1 MGIVANGFM
10 SQTRNE
16 RGRPTTKRVILCL
29 LCTGPHLSC
38 KAPLLARS
46 GIQLYHKQVH
56 ILAVLGSFALILIVL
71 WDAFEVI
78 ILPRR
83 VRRKFRLTRF
93 FYRGTW
99 RPWSAVAKRI
109 SSNDRRELLLSFY
122 GPVSLLFL
130 LSMWAAGLVLGFA
143 CLYRSLEI
151 PINMEDGGTGFLTYL
166 YFSEYTS
173 FTLGLGDV
181 LARSWTGRLLT
192 VLEAGMGLG
201 FLAIVIGYLPVLY
214 QAFSRRE
221 LNISLL
227 DARAG
232 SPSTAAELLRRH
244 FDGDQFVELSAF
256 LREWERWAAE
266 LLESHL
272 SYPVLAYYRSQHSNQ
287 SWLGSLPTLLDASA
301 LVIVGI
307 EGTSAH
313 QAQFTF
319 AIARHAVVDL
329 ANVFNTT
336 PHNPSRDRLP
346 ANELARMRSNLRMQ
360 GILLKDGDA
369 AAEKLNKLRSMYEP
383 YVHALSEY
391 LLMSL
396 PAWEASSKAADN
408 WQTSAW
414 ERIAHV

>member
-1 MGIVANGFM
+1 M
-10 SQTRNE
+10 
-16 RGRPTTKRVILCL
+16 
-29 LCTGPHLSC
+29 
-38 KAPLLARS
+38 
-46 GIQLYHKQVH
+46 H
-56 ILAVLGSFALILIVL
+56 ILAAAASVALILIVL

-78 ILPRR
+78 VLPRR
-83 VRRKFRLTRF
+83 VTRKFRLTHF
-93 FYRGTW
+93 FYRNTW
-99 RPWSAVAKRI
+99 RPWASSARRI
-109 SSNDRRELLLSFY
+109 SKVSRRELLLSFY

-130 LSMWAAGLVLGFA
+130 LSLWAAGLILGFA
-143 CLYRSLEI
+143 FLHQSLGT
-151 PINMEDGGTGFLTYL
+151 PIKMEGEGPSFLTYL
-166 YFSEYTS
+166 YFSGSTF

-181 LARSWTGRLLT
+181 LAERWPGRLLT
-192 VLEAGMGLG
+192 ILEAGMGLG

-244 FDGDQFVELSAF
+244 FDGDHFVELSAF

-287 SWLGSLPTLLDASA
+287 SWLGALTTILDATT
-301 LVIVGI
+301 LVMVGI
-307 EGTSAH
+307 DGTPAH
-313 QAQFTF
+313 QAQLTF
-319 AIARHAVVDL
+319 AIARHAIVDL
-329 ANVFNTT
+329 ASVFNTK
-336 PHNPSRDRLP
+336 PHNPSQDRLP
-346 ANELARMRSNLRMQ
+346 ANELTRIRSNLRMQ

-369 AAEKLNKLRSMYEP
+369 AAEKLNKLRNMYEP

-396 PAWEASSKAADN
+396 PAWEAASKSADN
-408 WQTSAW
+408 WQTS
-414 ERIAHV
+414 

>member
-1 MGIVANGFM
+1 M
-10 SQTRNE
+10 
-16 RGRPTTKRVILCL
+16 
-29 LCTGPHLSC
+29 
-38 KAPLLARS
+38 
-46 GIQLYHKQVH
+46 H
-56 ILAVLGSFALILIVL
+56 ILAAAASVALILIVL

-78 ILPRR
+78 VLPRR
-83 VRRKFRLTRF
+83 VTRKFRLTRF
-93 FYRGTW
+93 FYRNTW
-99 RPWSAVAKRI
+99 RPCAAAARRI
-109 SSNDRRELLLSFY
+109 SKVSRRELLLSFY

-130 LSMWAAGLVLGFA
+130 LSLWAAGLILGFA
-143 CLYRSLEI
+143 FLHQSLGT
-151 PINMEDGGTGFLTYL
+151 PIKMEGEGPSFLPYF
-166 YFSEYTS
+166 YFSGSTF

-181 LARSWTGRLLT
+181 LAARWPGRLLT
-192 VLEAGMGLG
+192 ILEAGMGLG

-244 FDGDQFVELSAF
+244 FDGDHFVELSAF

-287 SWLGSLPTLLDASA
+287 SWLGALTTILDASA

-396 PAWEASSKAADN
+396 PAWEASSKVADN

>member
-1 MGIVANGFM
+1 MD
-10 SQTRNE
+10 SCHKHETK
-16 RGRPTTKRVILCL
+16 GRPTTKRAILCL
-29 LCTGPHLSC
+29 SCTGPHLPC
-38 KAPLLARS
+38 KAPLLAGS
-46 GIQLYHKQVH
+46 GIQLYHKQVN
-56 ILAVLGSFALILIVL
+56 ILAAIGSIALILIVL

-83 VRRKFRLTRF
+83 VRRKFRLTQF

-99 RPWSAVAKRI
+99 QPWSAAAKRI
-109 SSNDRRELLLSFY
+109 SSNDRRELFLSFY

-143 CLYRSLEI
+143 FLHRALAI
-151 PINMEDGGTGFLTYL
+151 PMKMQEGSTSFLIYL
-166 YFSEYTS
+166 YFSGSTF

-181 LARSWTGRLLT
+181 VAGTWTGKILT

-244 FDGDQFVELSAF
+244 FDGDQLVELSAF

-287 SWLGSLPTLLDASA
+287 SWLAALTTILDASA

-307 EGTSAH
+307 DGVPAR
-313 QAQFTF
+313 QAQLTF
-319 AIARHAVVDL
+319 AIARHAVADL
-329 ANVFNTT
+329 AHVFNTA
-336 PHNPSRDRLP
+336 PRPPVPDRLP
-346 ANELARMRSNLRMQ
+346 ATELDRMRHNLASR
-360 GILLKDGDA
+360 GILLIDGVTA
-369 AAEKLNKLRSMYEP
+369 EEKLNM
-383 YVHALSEY
+383 
-391 LLMSL
+391 
-396 PAWEASSKAADN
+396 
-408 WQTSAW
+408 
-414 ERIAHV
+414 

>member
-1 MGIVANGFM
+1 M
-10 SQTRNE
+10 
-16 RGRPTTKRVILCL
+16 P

-46 GIQLYHKQVH
+46 RIQLYHKQVH

-151 PINMEDGGTGFLTYL
+151 PIKMEDGGTGFLTYL
-166 YFSEYTS
+166 YFSGSTF

-181 LARSWTGRLLT
+181 LTRSWTGRLLT

-272 SYPVLAYYRSQHSNQ
+272 SYPVLAYYRSQHTNQ
-287 SWLGSLPTLLDASA
+287 SWLGALTTILDATT
-301 LVIVGI
+301 LVMVGI
-307 EGTSAH
+307 DGTPAH
-313 QAQFTF
+313 QAQLTF
-319 AIARHAVVDL
+319 AIARHAVADL
-329 ANVFNTT
+329 SHVFNTK
-336 PHNPSRDRLP
+336 PQSPPKDRLP
-346 ANELARMRSNLRMQ
+346 PEELGRMRSNLGRN
-360 GILLKDGDA
+360 GIFLQDGDA
-369 AAEKLNKLRSMYEP
+369 AVQKLNTLRRMYEP

-391 LLMSL
+391 LLMPL
-396 PAWEASSKAADN
+396 PSWEVALRSADN

-414 ERIAHV
+414 ERIAHL

>member
-1 MGIVANGFM
+1 MKFRVPLFDGNRCKWIHVIN
-10 SQTRNE
+10 
-16 RGRPTTKRVILCL
+16 TKRRGDQPQNAQFCAFRVPVPICRAKPRSSRGVEYS
-29 LCTGPHLSC
+29 CTINRC
-38 KAPLLARS
+38 
-46 GIQLYHKQVH
+46 I
-56 ILAVLGSFALILIVL
+56 
-71 WDAFEVI
+71 I

-151 PINMEDGGTGFLTYL
+151 PIKMEDGGTGFLTYL
-166 YFSEYTS
+166 YFSGSTF

-244 FDGDQFVELSAF
+244 FDGDEFVELSAF

-272 SYPVLAYYRSQHSNQ
+272 SYPVLAYYRSQHTNQ
-287 SWLGSLPTLLDASA
+287 SWLGALTTILDATT
-301 LVIVGI
+301 LVMVGI
-307 EGTSAH
+307 DGTPAH
-313 QAQFTF
+313 QAQLTF
-319 AIARHAVVDL
+319 AIARHAVADL
-329 ANVFNTT
+329 SHVFNTK
-336 PHNPSRDRLP
+336 PQSPPKDRLP
-346 ANELARMRSNLRMQ
+346 PEELGRMRSNLGRN
-360 GILLKDGDA
+360 GIFLQDGDA
-369 AAEKLNKLRSMYEP
+369 AVQKLNTLRRMYEP

-391 LLMSL
+391 LLMPL
-396 PAWEASSKAADN
+396 PSWEVALRSADN

-414 ERIAHV
+414 ERIAHL

>member
-10 SQTRNE
+10 SLT
-16 RGRPTTKRVILCL
+16 
-29 LCTGPHLSC
+29 
-38 KAPLLARS
+38 
-46 GIQLYHKQVH
+46 LYHKQVH
-56 ILAVLGSFALILIVL
+56 FPAVLGSVVLILIVL

-151 PINMEDGGTGFLTYL
+151 PIKMEDGGTGFLTYL
-166 YFSEYTS
+166 YFSGSTF

-272 SYPVLAYYRSQHSNQ
+272 SYPVLAYYRSQHTNQ
-287 SWLGSLPTLLDASA
+287 SWLGALTTILDATT
-301 LVIVGI
+301 LVMVGI
-307 EGTSAH
+307 DGTPAH
-313 QAQFTF
+313 QAQLTF
-319 AIARHAVVDL
+319 AIARHAVADL
-329 ANVFNTT
+329 SHVFNTK
-336 PHNPSRDRLP
+336 PQSPPKDRLP
-346 ANELARMRSNLRMQ
+346 PEELGRMRSNLGRN
-360 GILLKDGDA
+360 GIFLQDGDA
-369 AAEKLNKLRSMYEP
+369 AVQKLNTLRRMYEP

-391 LLMSL
+391 LLMPL
-396 PAWEASSKAADN
+396 PSWEVALRSADN

-414 ERIAHV
+414 ERIAHL

>member
-1 MGIVANGFM
+1 MGIVANEFM
-10 SQTRNE
+10 PLTRF
-16 RGRPTTKRVILCL
+16 
-29 LCTGPHLSC
+29 C

-56 ILAVLGSFALILIVL
+56 LLAGIGSIALILIVL
-71 WDAFEVI
+71 WDAFDIV
-78 ILPRR
+78 ILPLA
-83 VRRKFRLTRF
+83 VRRKFRVTGF
-93 FYRGTW
+93 VYRVAC
-99 RPWSAVAKRI
+99 RPWSAVAKGI

-151 PINMEDGGTGFLTYL
+151 PIKMEDGGTGFLTYL
-166 YFSEYTS
+166 YFSGSTF

-287 SWLGSLPTLLDASA
+287 SWLGALTTILDATS
-301 LVIVGI
+301 LVMVGVD
-307 EGTSAH
+307 GTPAH
-313 QAQFTF
+313 QAQLTF

-329 ANVFNTT
+329 ANVFNTE
-336 PHNPSRDRLP
+336 PRNPPKDRLP
-346 ANELARMRSNLRMQ
+346 ADELARMRGNLKLR
-360 GILLKDGDA
+360 GIFLRDGDA
-369 AAEKLNKLRSMYEP
+369 AAEKLNKLRHMYEP

-391 LLMSL
+391 LLMPL
-396 PAWEASSKAADN
+396 PSWEVALRSADN

-414 ERIAHV
+414 ERIAHL